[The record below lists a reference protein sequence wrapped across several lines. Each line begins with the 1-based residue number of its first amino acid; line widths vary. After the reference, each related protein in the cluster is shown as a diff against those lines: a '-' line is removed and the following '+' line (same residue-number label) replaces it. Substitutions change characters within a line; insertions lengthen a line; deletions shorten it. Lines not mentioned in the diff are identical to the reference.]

1 MTRVSVVSPDSVLAE
16 VLEDAGYEVESLHPD
31 SLDVGHSVLVHQD
44 HGTWPDVVVVDG
56 TVDATSAL
64 AVARNV
70 ASTNLS
76 VVLVAKHESDLLLE
90 ALRAGVREV
99 VEPDVPEGELSAAV
113 SRVAVAVTHGGAEDD
128 ARSSVPRTGKAIVVV
143 SAKGGVGKSTIA
155 ANLSMALARLAPQR
169 VVLVDLDAQFGD
181 AASLLDLEPEHSVLD
196 AAESM
201 AQADT
206 VLLKT
211 FLTPHP
217 RGLLVLAGSP
227 SPTAAD
233 RIKTE
238 HARDV
243 VTALKSIFDIVVVDT
258 SAGITDQTVGALEA
272 ADEIVLVTTRDLS
285 SVRAVAK
292 ELELL
297 GRLGLPALPIR
308 VVLNGQERK
317 SGLLLKDLEQ
327 IIDRPV
333 DVVLP
338 RSDEALLAGNRGV
351 PLILGKADS
360 WVKAFRRL
368 VDPYVGELAPS
379 ETVETRAPGG
389 RRKGRKR

>member
-1 MTRVSVVSPDSVLAE
+1 MTRVSVVSSDTILAE
-16 VLEDAGYEVESLHPD
+16 VLTDAGHEVETFRPD
-31 SLDVGHSVLVHQD
+31 ALDVGHSALLHPKD
-44 HGTWPDVVVVDG
+44 GTWPDVVVVDG
-56 TVDATSAL
+56 TVEAQPAL
-64 AVARNV
+64 AVARSV
-70 ASTNLS
+70 ADAGLS
-76 VVLVAKHESDLLLE
+76 VVLVAKHEADLLLE

-99 VEPDVPEGELSAAV
+99 VEPDVPEEELSAAV
-113 SRVAVAVTHGGAEDD
+113 SRVPSVVTHGAASDD
-128 ARSSVPRTGKAIVVV
+128 TPGGTATGKAVVVV

-155 ANLSMALARLAPQR
+155 VNLSTALARHAPQR

-181 AASLLDLEPEHSVLD
+181 AASLLDLDPEHSVLD
-196 AAESM
+196 AAESI
-201 AQADT
+201 AQSDT

-233 RIKTE
+233 RIKTD

-243 VTALKSIFDIVVVDT
+243 ITALKGIFEMVIVDT
-258 SAGITDQTVGALEA
+258 SAGITDQTIGALEA

-297 GRLGLPALPIR
+297 GRLGLPDIPIR
-308 VVLNGQERK
+308 VVLNGQEKK
-317 SGLLLKDLEQ
+317 SGLLLKDLEK
-327 IIDRPV
+327 IIGRSV

-338 RSDEALLAGNRGV
+338 RSDDALLAGNRGV
-351 PLILGKADS
+351 PLVVGKTDS
-360 WVKAFRRL
+360 WVKAFRSL
-368 VDPYVGELAPS
+368 VDPYVGTLTPTESSPA
-379 ETVETRAPGG
+379 RATGG
-389 RRKGRKR
+389 RRKGRRR